1 MGFLRSWMHGLV
13 DVARDPTKQKLV
25 SSVVALIVTGTV
37 VYSVLEGWPVVDAL
51 YFSVVTLTTVG
62 YGDLTPQ
69 TVVGKLFTIVYVL
82 AGISLIIAFAN
93 TVFRRAAI
101 VEPRRQ
107 PDQTDRSDYTGEA
120 EQ

>member
-25 SSVVALIVTGTV
+25 SSVIVLIVTGTV
-37 VYSVLEGWPVVDAL
+37 VYSVIEGWSIVDAL

-62 YGDLTPQ
+62 YGDYTPQ
-69 TVVGKLFTIVYVL
+69 TVVGKLFTVVYVL

-93 TVFRRAAI
+93 TVLRRAAI
-101 VEPRRQ
+101 VGPRRP
-107 PDQTDRSDYTGEA
+107 PDQADPSDFTGET
-120 EQ
+120 EP